1 MAKLSQ
7 ALGSDF
13 NSLPIS
19 EQSKMVKTAPQAR
32 QAELSTIDQQ
42 TKASES
48 LAEKEGALQVTGAQ
62 EKVKALEGYSKE
74 EKDLVEASRKEREKF
89 PYPEFHPTKDNAQ
102 DLMELFSVINVV
114 GMAMGASGKN
124 NALGAMKS
132 MTGMMKGYRE
142 GRKDLFEKEKVEF
155 DKNFQAM
162 KTKHEEIAKDLEQ
175 SLKLSST
182 DKEKALA
189 IADVAVAK
197 SGSPILKE
205 KARIQGMGEAIKY
218 WDNVGRDLQASQD
231 KVEQRAFDLKKIEM
245 EHKYRLEEERI
256 KNENKLMGTVGDVPS
271 YIKNFTGSSVSKKD
285 APEIMTAANAL
296 GDAYAIT
303 ETVKDHPE
311 WVGRSG
317 QIKNVF
323 NRYIESLETGAP
335 TPEDNGQPE
344 LIFAK
349 RYAEYLVNYER
360 ALAGGARGFTVS
372 FQNRFNKLLEQNQF
386 NATGMTQLMDEQ
398 IRTITAKAA
407 EKGATINRENLT
419 KMAYDIKS
427 RSGDEYAIKGLNNVI
442 SVGGG
447 SPSPAPGQDMQSA
460 AIKNFGK
467 YEPEKYTYGY
477 ENGKFYRDS
486 K

>member
-245 EHKYRLEEERI
+245 EHQNRLKEKLAESGSQKGLQSKLIMQNVIGAGNEVVTSLDAVMRLKAGTTAGLMPYISSKEGMINFI
-256 KNENKLMGTVGDVPS
+256 KSGAARKFSSDDAKIINTFYTGLKRNLATIEAAGRSQGLVGLTSSIGDIQPMVGDDALTVAAKFAETRKIVEATLEPLADS
-271 YIKNFTGSSVSKKD
+271 GLMDAQQASGARKVVDSIRKIIPYNINDIAEATNKSENSLGQSSSQSINFK
-285 APEIMTAANAL
+285 
-296 GDAYAIT
+296 
-303 ETVKDHPE
+303 
-311 WVGRSG
+311 R
-317 QIKNVF
+317 NVF
-323 NRYIESLETGAP
+323 SDEDEKRLKELE
-335 TPEDNGQPE
+335 
-344 LIFAK
+344 AK
-349 RYAEYLVNYER
+349 
-360 ALAGGARGFTVS
+360 S
-372 FQNRFNKLLEQNQF
+372 
-386 NATGMTQLMDEQ
+386 NA
-398 IRTITAKAA
+398 AK
-407 EKGATINRENLT
+407 
-419 KMAYDIKS
+419 
-427 RSGDEYAIKGLNNVI
+427 
-442 SVGGG
+442 
-447 SPSPAPGQDMQSA
+447 
-460 AIKNFGK
+460 
-467 YEPEKYTYGY
+467 
-477 ENGKFYRDS
+477 
-486 K
+486 

>member
-245 EHKYRLEEERI
+245 EHQNRLKEKLAESGSQKGLQSKLIMQNVIGAGNEVVTSMDAVMRLKAGTTAGLMPYISSKEGMINFI
-256 KNENKLMGTVGDVPS
+256 KSGAARKFSSDDAKIINTFYTGLKRNLATIEAAGRSQGLVGLTSSIGDIQPMVGDDALTVAAKFAETRKIVEATLEPLADS
-271 YIKNFTGSSVSKKD
+271 GLMDAQQASGARKVVDSIRKIIPYNINDIAEATNKSENSLGQSSSQSINFK
-285 APEIMTAANAL
+285 
-296 GDAYAIT
+296 
-303 ETVKDHPE
+303 
-311 WVGRSG
+311 R
-317 QIKNVF
+317 NVF
-323 NRYIESLETGAP
+323 SDEDEKRLKELE
-335 TPEDNGQPE
+335 
-344 LIFAK
+344 AK
-349 RYAEYLVNYER
+349 
-360 ALAGGARGFTVS
+360 S
-372 FQNRFNKLLEQNQF
+372 
-386 NATGMTQLMDEQ
+386 NA
-398 IRTITAKAA
+398 AK
-407 EKGATINRENLT
+407 
-419 KMAYDIKS
+419 
-427 RSGDEYAIKGLNNVI
+427 
-442 SVGGG
+442 
-447 SPSPAPGQDMQSA
+447 
-460 AIKNFGK
+460 
-467 YEPEKYTYGY
+467 
-477 ENGKFYRDS
+477 
-486 K
+486 

>member
-19 EQSKMVKTAPQAR
+19 EQSKMVKTAPHAR

-245 EHKYRLEEERI
+245 EHQNRLKEKLAESGSQKGLQSKLIMQNVIGAGNEVVTSMDAVMRLKAGTTAGLMPYISSKEGMINFI
-256 KNENKLMGTVGDVPS
+256 KSGAARKFSSDDAKIINTFYTGLKRNLATIEAAGRSQGLVGLTSSIGDIQPMVGDDALTVAAKFAETRKIVEATLEPLADS
-271 YIKNFTGSSVSKKD
+271 GLMDAQQASGARKVVDSIRKIIPYNINDIAEATNKSENSLGQSSSQSINFK
-285 APEIMTAANAL
+285 
-296 GDAYAIT
+296 
-303 ETVKDHPE
+303 
-311 WVGRSG
+311 R
-317 QIKNVF
+317 NVF
-323 NRYIESLETGAP
+323 SDEDEKRLKELE
-335 TPEDNGQPE
+335 
-344 LIFAK
+344 AK
-349 RYAEYLVNYER
+349 
-360 ALAGGARGFTVS
+360 S
-372 FQNRFNKLLEQNQF
+372 
-386 NATGMTQLMDEQ
+386 NA
-398 IRTITAKAA
+398 AK
-407 EKGATINRENLT
+407 
-419 KMAYDIKS
+419 
-427 RSGDEYAIKGLNNVI
+427 
-442 SVGGG
+442 
-447 SPSPAPGQDMQSA
+447 
-460 AIKNFGK
+460 
-467 YEPEKYTYGY
+467 
-477 ENGKFYRDS
+477 
-486 K
+486 

>member
-13 NSLPIS
+13 TTLPIS
-19 EQSKMVKTAPQAR
+19 EQSKQVTTAPQAR
-32 QAELSTIDQQ
+32 QAELTTLDQQ

-48 LAEKEGALQVTGAQ
+48 LAEKEGALQVTGAE
-62 EKVKALEGYSKE
+62 EKLKALNSYGQE
-74 EKDLVEASRKEREKF
+74 EKNLVEASRKERDRF
-89 PYPEFHPTKDNAQ
+89 PFPEFHPTKDNAQ

-124 NALGAMKS
+124 NALGALKS

-155 DKNFQAM
+155 DKQFQTM
-162 KTKHEEIAKDLEQ
+162 KTKHEEISKDLEQ
-175 SLKLSST
+175 SLRLSAT

-189 IADVAVAK
+189 IADVAIAK

-218 WDNVGRDLQASQD
+218 WDNVGRDLQAADD
-231 KVEQRAFDLKKIEM
+231 KVKQRAFDMQKLAQ

-256 KNENKLMGTVGDVPS
+256 KNENKLMGTIGDVPS
-271 YIKNFTGSSVSKKD
+271 YIKNFTGSNVSKKD

-296 GDAYAIT
+296 GDAYAIAQ
-303 ETVKDHPE
+303 TVKEHPE

-323 NRYIESLETGAP
+323 NRYIESLNTGAP
-335 TPEDNGQPE
+335 APEDNGQPE

-360 ALAGGARGFTVS
+360 ALAGGARGFTVN

-407 EKGATINRENLT
+407 EKGATINRDNLT

-427 RSGDEYAIKGLNNVI
+427 RSGDEYAIKGLNSIINM
-442 SVGGG
+442 SGG
-447 SPSPAPGQDMQSA
+447 SPAPAPSQDMKSA
-460 AIKNFGK
+460 AIKSFGT
-467 YEPEKYTYGY
+467 YDPEKYTYGY
-477 ENGKFYRDS
+477 ENGRFYRDA

>member
-155 DKNFQAM
+155 DKQFQSM

-245 EHKYRLEEERI
+245 EHQNRLKELQAKSSLKQDDVVAELDSLGVHISDKKDRATVSNSVGSMAELKAL
-256 KNENKLMGTVGDVPS
+256 KNEVINNPS
-271 YIKNFTGSSVSKKD
+271 
-285 APEIMTAANAL
+285 L
-296 GDAYAIT
+296 
-303 ETVKDHPE
+303 
-311 WVGRSG
+311 VGRQG
-317 QIKNVF
+317 QIAQF
-323 NRYIESLETGAP
+323 TQRYINSFKTGEPIDETKVTQA
-335 TPEDNGQPE
+335 DQAA
-344 LIFAK
+344 LLFAK
-349 RYAEYLVNYER
+349 KYASMLTRYEL
-360 ALAGGARGFTVS
+360 ALAGTARGGSTVS
-372 FQNRFNKLLEQNQF
+372 FQTRYNNLLSQNQF
-386 NATGMTQLMDEQ
+386 NAASLVQLFDDMQIEVARGAMEKSNKLTYGMMDDMSNKL
-398 IRTITAKAA
+398 IS
-407 EKGATINRENLT
+407 NLP
-419 KMAYDIKS
+419 S
-427 RSGDEYAIKGLNNVI
+427 EVVR
-442 SVGGG
+442 G
-447 SPSPAPGQDMQSA
+447 SPSLAPGQDIQSA
-460 AIKNFGK
+460 AIKNFNK
-467 YEPEKYTYGY
+467 YEPEKYSYGF
-477 ENGKFYRDS
+477 ENGRFYRDA

>member
-1 MAKLSQ
+1 
-7 ALGSDF
+7 
-13 NSLPIS
+13 
-19 EQSKMVKTAPQAR
+19 MVKTAPQAR

-245 EHKYRLEEERI
+245 EHQNRLKEKLAESGSQKGLQSKLIMQNVIGAGNEVVTSMDAVMRLKAGTTAGLMPYISSKEGMINFI
-256 KNENKLMGTVGDVPS
+256 KSGAARKFSSDDAKIINTFYTGLKRNLATIEAAGRSQGLVGLTSSIGDIQPMVGDDALTVAAKFAETRKIVEATLEPLADS
-271 YIKNFTGSSVSKKD
+271 GLMDAQQASGARKVVDSIRKIIPYNINDIAEATNKSENSLGQSSSQSINFK
-285 APEIMTAANAL
+285 
-296 GDAYAIT
+296 
-303 ETVKDHPE
+303 
-311 WVGRSG
+311 R
-317 QIKNVF
+317 NVF
-323 NRYIESLETGAP
+323 SDEDEKRLKELE
-335 TPEDNGQPE
+335 
-344 LIFAK
+344 AK
-349 RYAEYLVNYER
+349 
-360 ALAGGARGFTVS
+360 S
-372 FQNRFNKLLEQNQF
+372 
-386 NATGMTQLMDEQ
+386 NA
-398 IRTITAKAA
+398 AK
-407 EKGATINRENLT
+407 
-419 KMAYDIKS
+419 
-427 RSGDEYAIKGLNNVI
+427 
-442 SVGGG
+442 
-447 SPSPAPGQDMQSA
+447 
-460 AIKNFGK
+460 
-467 YEPEKYTYGY
+467 
-477 ENGKFYRDS
+477 
-486 K
+486 